1 MVRAF
6 IMVKT
11 TPGESAALLESVRD
25 RDGVR
30 EAHIVAGDVDL
41 IAEVEDEEVYDVIQG
56 IATSIR
62 DVEGVVDTRTYISL
76 A

>member
-6 IMVKT
+6 IMVET
-11 TPGESAALLESVRD
+11 SPGESTELLTSVRD

-30 EAHIVAGDVDL
+30 EAHIVAGDVDV
-41 IAEVEDEEVYDVIQG
+41 IAEVEGDEVYDVIHG
-56 IATSIR
+56 VATSIR

-76 A
+76 T